1 MADKIVFSP
10 SEAIVPGEHA
20 AAVTLSD
27 ATTLDPTPRA
37 IYVGT
42 EGNLKVNHKRVYRIM
57 KCPFCNGELIPSSYS
72 ERASFSCSKCKVI
85 ITFIE
90 SLEEVQKKYEK

>member
-42 EGNLKVNHKRVYRIM
+42 EGNLKVTMRG
-57 KCPFCNGELIPSSYS
+57 GEVVTFTNLVVGWHPIRPSVLWSTGS
-72 ERASFSCSKCKVI
+72 TASNIVA
-85 ITFIE
+85 
-90 SLEEVQKKYEK
+90 VW

>member
-10 SEAIVPGEHA
+10 SDVIVPGEHA

-27 ATTLDPTPRA
+27 STVLDPTPRA

-42 EGNLKVNHKRVYRIM
+42 AGNLKVTMRG
-57 KCPFCNGELIPSSYS
+57 GEVVTFTNIVVGWHPIRPSILWSTGS
-72 ERASFSCSKCKVI
+72 TASNIVAI
-85 ITFIE
+85 W
-90 SLEEVQKKYEK
+90 

>member
-27 ATTLDPTPRA
+27 ATTIDPTPRA

-42 EGNLKVNHKRVYRIM
+42 EGNLKVTMRG
-57 KCPFCNGELIPSSYS
+57 GEVVTFTNLVVGWHPIRPSVLWSTGS
-72 ERASFSCSKCKVI
+72 TASNIVA
-85 ITFIE
+85 
-90 SLEEVQKKYEK
+90 VW

>member
-10 SEAIVPGEHA
+10 SDVITPGEHA

-27 ATTLDPTPRA
+27 SAVLDPTPRA

-42 EGNLKVNHKRVYRIM
+42 GGNLKVTMRG
-57 KCPFCNGELIPSSYS
+57 GEVVTFTNLVVGWHPIRPKVLWSTGTT
-72 ERASFSCSKCKVI
+72 ASNIVAI
-85 ITFIE
+85 W
-90 SLEEVQKKYEK
+90 

>member
-42 EGNLKVNHKRVYRIM
+42 EGNLKVTMRG
-57 KCPFCNGELIPSSYS
+57 GEVVTFTNLVVGWHPIRPSIIWATGST
-72 ERASFSCSKCKVI
+72 ASNV
-85 ITFIE
+85 
-90 SLEEVQKKYEK
+90 VAVW